1 MNGFIFS
8 KKDNEVADFFYMKVD
23 LFRLMSKRGN
33 VVNVKTES
41 VQEKL
46 FFFDNGNVLERFEHS
61 QDAGY

>member
-41 VQEKL
+41 V
-46 FFFDNGNVLERFEHS
+46 
-61 QDAGY
+61 